1 MVKVRIDR
9 KPWVLAVFGRL
20 TTTVLASEALTL
32 SGLSCAMSVKR
43 KAGDLL
49 SLMARWIEYTT
60 SSAVI
65 GLPLAS
71 FWPVLSLKVMSK
83 VEPVSLMSQLWA
95 RAGLMVAR
103 SAPSNLTG
111 VPSALLVNKRQ
122 PTQ

>member
-32 SGLSCAMSVKR
+32 SGFSCAMSVKR

-65 GLPLAS
+65 GLPLAN

-83 VEPVSLMSQLWA
+83 VEPVSLMSQLCA
-95 RAGLMVAR
+95 RLGLIVAR
-103 SAPSNLTG
+103 SAPSNLTS
-111 VPSALLVNKRQ
+111 VSYALWARRV
-122 PTQ
+122 